1 RRRSRRR
8 VPSVA
13 IAGYTN
19 AGKST
24 LLNALTGAGVLVD
37 DSLFATLDPAVRR
50 ARTPSGRWFTLTD
63 TVGFVRHLPHQL
75 VEAFRS
81 TLEEGAEADLIL
93 HVVDGSDADPRAQI
107 SAVRE
112 VLGQIGAAKV
122 PEIIVVN
129 KADAADPLE
138 IKGLRLAERG
148 AVVVSARNGA
158 GLPDL
163 LAAIEAALPERDT
176 EVRALVPYGRGD
188 LVARAHE
195 EGGGLAGGAWGG
207 GPPARRGGAAGRGR
221 AVGGRQ
227 PGPRRKREFG
237 RFAAIRPRPLMNPGE
252 PSSGS
257 ACTRI
262 LRCNTVTEPILLV
275 AAS

>member
-1 RRRSRRR
+1 LQRRRRSRRQ

-50 ARTPSGRWFTLTD
+50 ARTPSGRWFTLAD

-81 TLEEGAEADLIL
+81 TLEEVADADLIL
-93 HVVDGSDADPRAQI
+93 HVVDASDADPRAQI

-112 VLGQIGAAKV
+112 VLGQIGAAEV
-122 PEIIVVN
+122 PEVVVVN
-129 KADAADPLE
+129 KSDEADPLE

-148 AVVVSARNGA
+148 AVVVSARTGT
-158 GLPDL
+158 GLSDL
-163 LAAIEAALPERDT
+163 LAAIEAALPRRDE
-176 EVRALVPYGRGD
+176 EVSALVPYGRSD
-188 LVARAHE
+188 LIARAHQEGEVLAVAHCE
-195 EGGGLAGGAWGG
+195 EGTQLTARVPPDLAAQLTGASPGLAVSAN
-207 GPPARRGGAAGRGR
+207 AAGS
-221 AVGGRQ
+221 
-227 PGPRRKREFG
+227 PRRAG
-237 RFAAIRPRPLMNPGE
+237 N
-252 PSSGS
+252 
-257 ACTRI
+257 
-262 LRCNTVTEPILLV
+262 
-275 AAS
+275 